1 MRTSSK
7 FFTAVLALT
16 LLLPSLARS
25 DENPYDVVGKVL
37 LPFARIFIP
46 AARTQNHAL
55 TAVLTLDEATGLPA
69 DSAGQ
74 TLDVAVQSPDK
85 LRLHTTLLGQE
96 ITVCRNGDDV
106 WAFPGSKIDALIS
119 TQTDTLPPENPNF
132 KLPAFRLPLTEKQ
145 LVFLPILF
153 QVQDAGS
160 TDVAGETCR
169 VLDLVLMPELARALK
184 AQDWTARLWVGP
196 GYHLARITLV
206 RGDKWHAVVSIK
218 KLEYAPSLPDET
230 WQPSAAEAPDV
241 LKLTPGRYGQLLEA
255 ATRGLT
261 KLKSPQ

>member
-1 MRTSSK
+1 MPAIPKKLLPLLLS
-7 FFTAVLALT
+7 LALLT
-16 LLLPSLARS
+16 AHASA
-25 DENPYDVVGKVL
+25 DDQNPYDIVGKVL
-37 LPFARIFIP
+37 LPFAKIFIP

-69 DSAGQ
+69 DAAGQ
-74 TLDVAVQSPDK
+74 TLEVEVQSPDK
-85 LRLHTTLLGQE
+85 LRLHTILVGQP
-96 ITVCRNGDDV
+96 ITICRNGDDV

-119 TQTDTLPPENPNF
+119 TQTLPPENPNF
-132 KLPAFRLPLTEKQ
+132 KLPLFRLPLTEKQ

-160 TDVAGETCR
+160 ADVAGEPCR

-196 GYHLARITLV
+196 NYHLAKVELV
-206 RGDKWHAVVSIK
+206 RKEWHAIVSIK

-230 WQPSAAEAPDV
+230 WQPSADEAPDV
-241 LKLTPGRYGQLLEA
+241 LKLTPSRYGQLLEA

-261 KLKSPQ
+261 KLKSSPQ